1 MKEGTPGVG
10 TSSTT
15 CPCPLCALGPA
26 GRLLAGS
33 PVFSPDRSTA
43 ADELRPWGVRAL
55 DPALPFRKPTPSSPG
70 QRPRVSPGASPL
82 CHTSGTQLPPS
93 RAAWGASGASGPAR
107 PPTLSL
113 WLSCKWKTRQN
124 KKSPKRGRGQGSRL
138 GGWAGEGLRVL
149 GMGTHRRRREQNR
162 PAPRRGGPC
171 QRATAGLPVVLSEAE
186 LAEAEADP
194 TLRPGGRP
202 TGPRSA
208 SSPKLCRARPPA
220 RDPRRESAVAVRRQ
234 WALILTGPAEPA
246 TGQSSKGVRREQLF
260 IGTGLRGFDLPAVRE

>member
-1 MKEGTPGVG
+1 MNCG
-10 TSSTT
+10 
-15 CPCPLCALGPA
+15 LG
-26 GRLLAGS
+26 GG
-33 PVFSPDRSTA
+33 
-43 ADELRPWGVRAL
+43 AL

-82 CHTSGTQLPPS
+82 CHTAGTQLPPS

-124 KKSPKRGRGQGSRL
+124 KKSPKRGRGQGSRP
-138 GGWAGEGLRVL
+138 GW
-149 GMGTHRRRREQNR
+149 MGRGRPLCPWDGNTQGRREQNR

-220 RDPRRESAVAVRRQ
+220 RDPRRESVVAVRRQ
-234 WALILTGPAEPA
+234 WALILRGPAEPA
-246 TGQSSKGVRREQLF
+246 TGRNQARASGESSCLSERVKRL
-260 IGTGLRGFDLPAVRE
+260 